1 MVKKHKPKLPCDKK
15 KSRCCIGC
23 VECSPENE
31 GSNNAAIVQNL
42 SQTTVTVFLCG
53 ADDRSSPFQMS
64 LASDSDEIESE
75 TQDTQ
80 DTEDAPGENKTFADA
95 LIAFIQKKIQEKNA
109 KT

>member
-1 MVKKHKPKLPCDKK
+1 ML
-15 KSRCCIGC
+15 SA
-23 VECSPENE
+23 SENE
-31 GSNNAAIVQNL
+31 GSNTAAIVQNL
-42 SQTTVTVFLCG
+42 SQTTVTVFLCD
-53 ADDRSSPFQMS
+53 DDRSSPFQMS